1 MLETLVQTQALL
13 QAQAQIQALLFPR
26 QVLVLQVVPQTPHSP
41 DQAVHTIKDMEEPV
55 VIHSNTHTN
64 NKHNRDNKRHKDK
77 TSTKHNNNNRTAT
90 NKEGIIQMQV
100 VVVIRIQQEPVPRH
114 RLIHTNTNNLH
125 HNNHKDPTTIMQQ
138 HRDIQHKQVQV
149 EQQAMQVQLP
159 IQDPAV
165 LELLVLNNIRHSNH
179 QLVLEEY
186 MYHHISIR
194 SICQKLESKE
204 VPSKEEAEGE

>member
-1 MLETLVQTQALL
+1 
-13 QAQAQIQALLFPR
+13 
-26 QVLVLQVVPQTPHSP
+26 
-41 DQAVHTIKDMEEPV
+41 
-55 VIHSNTHTN
+55 
-64 NKHNRDNKRHKDK
+64 
-77 TSTKHNNNNRTAT
+77 
-90 NKEGIIQMQV
+90 
-100 VVVIRIQQEPVPRH
+100 
-114 RLIHTNTNNLH
+114 
-125 HNNHKDPTTIMQQ
+125 
-138 HRDIQHKQVQV
+138 
-149 EQQAMQVQLP
+149 MQVQLP